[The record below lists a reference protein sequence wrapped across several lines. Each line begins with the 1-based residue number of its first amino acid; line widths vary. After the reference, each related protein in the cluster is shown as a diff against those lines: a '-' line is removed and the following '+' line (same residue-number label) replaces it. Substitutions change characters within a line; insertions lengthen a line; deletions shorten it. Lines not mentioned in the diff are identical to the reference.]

1 MEAAVSAAQA
11 HPVRLQPV
19 RAAAAV
25 EAAAAQA
32 VPCLSLW
39 QAEAAAAVMD
49 RPAAHPVVRL
59 RFVPDVAA
67 VAAAAAGRPVQS
79 VLRLPCL
86 KAAAVVVVMERPATR
101 TPTITRE
108 VSLL

>member
-67 VAAAAAGRPVQS
+67 VAAAAGRPVQS